1 MPDDFHSLQAS
12 HAGAHQRTPAP
23 RGSILT
29 AGASTADVRGA
40 ANPVGTSAAFGA
52 GALVG
57 AGGAAGTGGGA
68 GADVGVAAGAGAG
81 LDAGLG
87 AGGGGAAGAGAGVGA
102 GAPAKDSRPRA
113 AAVTSGQPNERATRV
128 SICAERCSSRVSRS
142 TRSVTKSS
150 NGRIASW
157 IHCTLWL
164 WRSDAERERVSRRS
178 LALAWHSTSGRN
190 TGSSACATPST
201 RFSTSIAFCITA
213 AISASFAPEGSA
225 PDDCHRTS
233 ITR

>member
-57 AGGAAGTGGGA
+57 AGGAAGAGA
-68 GADVGVAAGAGAG
+68 GADLG
-81 LDAGLG
+81 AGLG

-157 IHCTLWL
+157 IRCTLWL

-201 RFSTSIAFCITA
+201 RF
-213 AISASFAPEGSA
+213 
-225 PDDCHRTS
+225 
-233 ITR
+233 